1 MLLNNLRRRS
11 LLDDLLSRYSY
22 LLAILCDKLR
32 RSYLRGLLRVY
43 HSVMHLGQAFAELFL
58 LLDS

>member
-1 MLLNNLRRRS
+1 MLLNNLRKRS
-11 LLDDLLSRYSY
+11 LLDDLLGRYSY

-32 RSYLRGLLRVY
+32 RNYLRGLLRVY
-43 HSVMHLGQAFAELFL
+43 HSVMHLGQTFAELFL